1 MELELKVSKPFL
13 SDVTTYIFKKNEL
26 VPLDEYFKIVLNFVV
41 QHFIMYHSSTTTTD
55 MTIILN
61 IKLVQFF
68 REINFTKISLKKND
82 FTTIFMKMISQC
94 SIRLSHPLTPLTMT
108 FFRFRIEFGIDFK
121 MESNPIRIRT
131 ESKFYFSSMQHN
143 VNRVQR
149 TYFAPYTC
157 KSI

>member
-13 SDVTTYIFKKNEL
+13 SDVTTYMFFKKNEL

-68 REINFTKISLKKND
+68 REINFTKNFVEKK
-82 FTTIFMKMISQC
+82 
-94 SIRLSHPLTPLTMT
+94 
-108 FFRFRIEFGIDFK
+108 
-121 MESNPIRIRT
+121 
-131 ESKFYFSSMQHN
+131 
-143 VNRVQR
+143 
-149 TYFAPYTC
+149 
-157 KSI
+157 